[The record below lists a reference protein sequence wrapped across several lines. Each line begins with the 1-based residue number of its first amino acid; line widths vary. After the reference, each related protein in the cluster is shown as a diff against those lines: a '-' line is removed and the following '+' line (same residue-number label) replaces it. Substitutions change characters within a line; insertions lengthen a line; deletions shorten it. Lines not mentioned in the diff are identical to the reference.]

1 MADLPAPPPPDDAAV
16 PLAQQYARAE
26 RLVAQL
32 QAQWSAAGAPPVER
46 IETHISWVLL
56 TATEAYKFKKPVQLG
71 FLDFGSL
78 AARAHACAEELR
90 VNRRLAPGLYLDVVA
105 FHGTADAPA
114 IEGAGP
120 VLEYAVRMRRFA
132 PEAVFDRRLAL
143 GQLRVDEVE
152 ALARRIARFH
162 AEAEVATP
170 AQPWGQPAAVAAT
183 VRATLARLADTGAD
197 CADLIA
203 WAEQTAQ
210 RLAPHHAARL
220 RDGHVREGHGD
231 LHLANLVVLD
241 DGPTAFDAIEFDP
254 GLRWIDVMNDF
265 AFVLMDFM
273 ARGRDDLAWRALDAY
288 LEASGDFDGLTG
300 LRYDLVYRASVRA
313 MVARL
318 RDPASAEALSYLACA
333 RRCQQIGGPPA
344 LVLMRGWS
352 GSGKST
358 LAQGLLAQI
367 GAVRVRSDV
376 ERKRLHGV
384 DALAATRAEVGA
396 GIYTADASAR
406 TRARLAEVA
415 RGVLAAGWRLIV
427 DATHLRRD
435 ERAAMRM
442 LAQTSGVPF
451 AIVECRADPQVLRER
466 VRARQAQGRDPSEA
480 DEAVLEHQMLADEA
494 LDADELRDALI
505 VATDQPIDLAA
516 IGAALN
522 ARLVGAS
529 ALKAS

>member
-1 MADLPAPPPPDDAAV
+1 MADLPALPVTDDGALPV
-16 PLAQQYARAE
+16 AQQYARAE

-71 FLDFGSL
+71 FLDFGSR

-105 FHGTADAPA
+105 FRGAADAP
-114 IEGAGP
+114 ITEGTGP

-143 GQLRVDEVE
+143 GRLSEAEVD

-170 AQPWGQPAAVAAT
+170 AQPWGQPAAMAAT

-197 CADLIA
+197 CADLNA
-203 WAEQTAQ
+203 WAEQTAHA
-210 RLAPHHAARL
+210 LASYHAARL
-220 RDGHVREGHGD
+220 RDGRVREGHGD

-254 GLRWIDVMNDF
+254 GLRWIDVMTDF
-265 AFVLMDFM
+265 AFALMDFM

-288 LEASGDFDGLTG
+288 LEASGDFDGLAG
-300 LRYDLVYRASVRA
+300 LRYDLVYRAAVRA

-318 RDPASAEALSYLACA
+318 RDAASAEALSYLACA
-333 RRCQQIGGPPA
+333 RRCRRIGAPPA

-384 DALAATRAEVGA
+384 DALAATRAGIGA

-415 RGVLAAGWRLIV
+415 RGALAAGWRLIV
-427 DATHLRRD
+427 DATHCRRD
-435 ERAAMRM
+435 ERQAMRA
-442 LAQTSGVPF
+442 LARAAGVPF
-451 AIVECRADPQVLRER
+451 AIVECRADSQVLRER
-466 VRARQAQGRDPSEA
+466 VRARRAQGCDPSEA
-480 DEAVLEHQMLADEA
+480 DQAVLEHQMRADEA
-494 LDADELRDALI
+494 LDADELREALI
-505 VATDQPIDLAA
+505 VATDQPIDFAA

-522 ARLVGAS
+522 ARLAS
-529 ALKAS
+529 TPGVMAS